1 MAFVKCPD
9 CNDNVST
16 KALSCP
22 NCGRP
27 RPPQGWTARQTS
39 KAPSKASSI
48 DRMIEAITMI
58 EATVQDGFSRT
69 TRNVL
74 TAVQTNKRS
83 FVGWI
88 VAGVIAVI
96 VLNGIIRLRS
106 LSNDTGAAPA
116 TSELVSAPSGSGASS
131 PPAQPTSP
139 LDYPEAALQ
148 DLESKT
154 KQAFTTYAEL
164 KSESVKI
171 VNDNRATT
179 ASLLSRARSEF
190 IASTVQPW
198 YDKES
203 EARYEWNHPIDGLTV
218 ARSDGGYYEG
228 PRADRAKLL
237 SDVEATLT
245 VGINLLYGAVSST
258 VVSCNTGGNAL
269 NFKAADL
276 QEQLA
281 KAKYAGRE
289 TREINEQAD
298 EAFNEQMNGLSR
310 PSLCR

>member
-1 MAFVKCPD
+1 
-9 CNDNVST
+9 
-16 KALSCP
+16 
-22 NCGRP
+22 
-27 RPPQGWTARQTS
+27 
-39 KAPSKASSI
+39 
-48 DRMIEAITMI
+48 MIEAITMI

-74 TAVQTNKRS
+74 AAVQANKRS
-83 FVGWI
+83 FVGWT
-88 VAGVIAVI
+88 VAGIIAVI
-96 VLNGIIRLRS
+96 ALNVIFRLPS
-106 LSNDTGAAPA
+106 TFNDTGAAPA
-116 TSELVSAPSGSGASS
+116 TSEPLSAPSGPGASS
-131 PPAQPTSP
+131 PPTSP
-139 LDYPEAALQ
+139 LATEDYPKAALQ

-154 KQAFTTYAEL
+154 KQTFATYAEL
-164 KSESVKI
+164 QSEAVRI
-171 VNDNRATT
+171 VNDNRTTT

-203 EARYEWNHPIDGLTV
+203 EARYEWSHPIDGLTV

-258 VVSCNTGGNAL
+258 VVFCNTGGNAL

-276 QEQLA
+276 QEELA
-281 KAKYAGRE
+281 KAKYAGRD

-298 EAFNEQMNGLSR
+298 ETFNEQMNGLSR
-310 PSLCR
+310 PSLCH